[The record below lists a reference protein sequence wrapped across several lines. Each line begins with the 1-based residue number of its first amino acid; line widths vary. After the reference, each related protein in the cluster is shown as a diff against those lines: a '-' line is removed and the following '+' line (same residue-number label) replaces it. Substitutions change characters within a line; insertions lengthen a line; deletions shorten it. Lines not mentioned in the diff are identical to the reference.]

1 MILVCC
7 SRMWAVKTC
16 ESAEQATPN
25 ASAVTMR
32 ERFRNSGFCSG
43 RAAVWRYA
51 SPRADFRVFNAATCA
66 LQWGN
71 RNNMAAGC
79 SILNANVHTELYQ
92 PG

>member
-32 ERFRNSGFCSG
+32 ARFRNAGFCSG
-43 RAAVWRYA
+43 GAAMWRYA
-51 SPRADFRVFNAATCA
+51 SPRADVKSFFRCNGEIATTWPPVVA
-66 LQWGN
+66 F
-71 RNNMAAGC
+71 
-79 SILNANVHTELYQ
+79 
-92 PG
+92 